1 MKDDA
6 LLAEYQ
12 ALVQDTGNPL
22 HRVKAISEA
31 IKASGAKT
39 VPVTVQRDG
48 EALSFRTGTTPLRGR
63 YNSYSASH
71 IGIADRR
78 EFERLF
84 GRYADYHAEEIT
96 KITYGRHTIYE
107 APAVQIEDY
116 GNTGMTMGGMEG

>member
-1 MKDDA
+1 M
-6 LLAEYQ
+6 
-12 ALVQDTGNPL
+12 
-22 HRVKAISEA
+22 
-31 IKASGAKT
+31 
-39 VPVTVQRDG
+39 
-48 EALSFRTGTTPLRGR
+48 LSFRTGTTPLRGR